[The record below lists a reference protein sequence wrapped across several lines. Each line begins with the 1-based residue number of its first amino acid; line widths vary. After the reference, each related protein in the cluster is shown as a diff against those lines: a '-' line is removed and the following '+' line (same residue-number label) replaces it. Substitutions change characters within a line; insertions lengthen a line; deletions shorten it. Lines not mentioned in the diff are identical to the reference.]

1 MRVEETYV
9 PYLGYRTYVRV
20 VVPDEPDPARAPLV
34 LLHGGPG
41 STHNYFELLDPL
53 ADLDHRML
61 VMYDQLGCG
70 RSWDDAMAARPDL
83 WYAQAWVGELEE
95 VRRALGLDR
104 IHLLGQ
110 SWGGMLA
117 IIYLCDQR
125 PSGVRSV
132 VLSST
137 LASAALW
144 SQEGHRRLRYLTAD
158 QRDAILAAEASG
170 NFSSPAYQAAIDR
183 YMELFCAGTP
193 SDEDPECLRRP
204 KGHGRES
211 YVAAWGQNELM
222 PSGTL
227 AEYDYSGRLSEI
239 ACPAL
244 VVSGAQDL
252 CSPLVAKQMADGIP
266 GARWEL
272 FAGCRHMCF
281 AEDAPRYL
289 ALLQE
294 WLPAHD

>member
-9 PYLGYRTYVRV
+9 PYLGYQTYVRTV
-20 VVPDEPDPARAPLV
+20 RPDEPDPARAPLV

-53 ADLDHRML
+53 ADLDHRAL
-61 VMYDQLGCG
+61 VSYDQLGCG
-70 RSWDDAMAARPDL
+70 RSWDDAMTDHPEL
-83 WYAQAWVGELEE
+83 WCAQTWVGELEA
-95 VRRALGLDR
+95 VRAALGLGR
-104 IHLLGQ
+104 VHLLGQ

-117 IIYLCDQR
+117 IIYLCDR
-125 PSGVRSV
+125 CPTGVRSV

-144 SQEGHRRLRYLTAD
+144 SQEGHRRLRYLAPAE
-158 QRDAILAAEASG
+158 REAILAAEATG
-170 NFSSPAYQAAIDR
+170 DFSSPAYLAAIDH
-183 YMELFCAGTP
+183 YMDLFCAGAPT
-193 SDEDPECLRRP
+193 DKDPECLRRP

-211 YVAAWGQNELM
+211 YVAGWGQNELM

-227 AEYDYSGRLSEI
+227 AGYDYSARLDEVG
-239 ACPAL
+239 CPAL
-244 VVSGAQDL
+244 VVSGTQDL

-272 FAGCRHMCF
+272 FQGCRHMCF
-281 AEDAPRYL
+281 AEDRPRYL

-294 WLPAHD
+294 WLPTHD